1 MKVADLPGAYLLR
14 LAPDA
19 NLLRAVDEYR
29 KDPLVAGTDLHYIYR
44 LPGPQAPEAVRI
56 QTGPLKKGDVPGR
69 RP

>member
-1 MKVADLPGAYLLR
+1 
-14 LAPDA
+14 
-19 NLLRAVDEYR
+19 
-29 KDPLVAGTDLHYIYR
+29 LVAGTDLHYIYR